1 MQKMV
6 SISDRTEI
14 LVVFTVSSV
23 RPLCGVVVIDFLV
36 TPSIKRSNKLESYWT
51 LSRKREV
58 CYRRMVHRG

>member
-23 RPLCGVVVIDFLV
+23 RPLCSVVVIDFLV
-36 TPSIKRSNKLESYWT
+36 TPSIKRSNKLESY
-51 LSRKREV
+51 
-58 CYRRMVHRG
+58 